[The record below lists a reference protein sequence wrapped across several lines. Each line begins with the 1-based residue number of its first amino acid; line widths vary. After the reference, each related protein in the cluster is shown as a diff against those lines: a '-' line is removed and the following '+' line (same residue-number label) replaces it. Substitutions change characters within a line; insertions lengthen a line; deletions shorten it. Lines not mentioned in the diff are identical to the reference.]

1 MYNNDYENYMRSVLG
16 YPIQNEMN
24 TYNNVYNDNNAYFP
38 YRSGINNAND
48 KKYESLYPEIYNI
61 LKPMIRKICSNPSYG
76 DISNDTIE
84 IMANEIYTNVESDIN
99 VINVN
104 INTTPEA
111 GKSGNATRRDMK
123 VTQSQSKTEEA
134 RACCGNPTLKDLIK
148 ILILNQLLEN
158 NSNRPPR
165 PPRPQFQPFFMQGQ
179 PYRELEN
186 PAIYNSN
193 YNSNQSYQYYN

>member
-24 TYNNVYNDNNAYFP
+24 TYNNIYDNSSEYFP
-38 YRSGINNAND
+38 YRSGINNTND

-84 IMANEIYTNVESDIN
+84 IMANEIYTNIESDIN

-111 GKSGNATRRDMK
+111 GKSGNVTRRDMK
-123 VTQSQSKTEEA
+123 VTQSQTKDEDT
-134 RACCGNPTLKDLIK
+134 RKCCGNPTLKDLIK
-148 ILILNQLLEN
+148 IMLINQIIDN
-158 NSNRPPR
+158 NKNRPPR
-165 PPRPQFQPFFMQGQ
+165 PPMPPHQPFPRP

-186 PAIYNSN
+186 PAIYNN
-193 YNSNQSYQYYN
+193 GYNANQPFQYYN